1 MNATDVVFLN
11 QTLEKCLDLID
22 NQKNILSEHE
32 YSIVKR
38 SLDELRR
45 EVEYCISIDKFGK
58 FCKNC
63 NEEKR
68 N

>member
-32 YSIVKR
+32 YSIVKK
-38 SLDELRR
+38 SLDNLRR
-45 EVEYCISIDKFGK
+45 EVEHCISINKID
-58 FCKNC
+58 
-63 NEEKR
+63 
-68 N
+68 